1 MWERGSAGAV
11 FCSHAERLTVLWA
24 GLFEK
29 RLHRVEITKSSWH
42 SAGCAVQVND
52 MGEMFVEVH
61 MQPPAWSQA
70 GSYSPV
76 CFAPLGAARRSVFG
90 AQPMGLRGRA
100 SAPLLCR
107 PHTLCVRLV
116 RGRTQCCVLECV
128 NIRVVCRSCL
138 VYGQL
143 LARHTVMK
151 PPPTISC
158 AVARLPN
165 YGQSSQESELWTST
179 CSFESMDATQLSLRV
194 TIHLQGQYLLQ
205 TPRTHVQV

>member
-1 MWERGSAGAV
+1 
-11 FCSHAERLTVLWA
+11 
-24 GLFEK
+24 
-29 RLHRVEITKSSWH
+29 
-42 SAGCAVQVND
+42 
-52 MGEMFVEVH
+52 

-76 CFAPLGAARRSVFG
+76 CFAPLGAARRPVFG
-90 AQPMGLRGRA
+90 AQPMGLRGRV

-116 RGRTQCCVLECV
+116 RGRTQCCVLKCKYT
-128 NIRVVCRSCL
+128 CCL
-138 VYGQL
+138 QILSGVYGQL
-143 LARHTVMK
+143 LARHAVMK

-158 AVARLPN
+158 VVARLPN

-179 CSFESMDATQLSLRV
+179 CSFGSMDATQLSLRV